1 MPRWVILCAIVLAF
15 AGTAAVMRTDR
26 SDQSPPDAA
35 IRREIT
41 LIYVGAADCA
51 PCRAWER
58 GAGAIFLASSE
69 FAKIS
74 YREVES
80 PFAFDLLNDEY
91 WPEDLRRYRD
101 RLPRGAGV
109 PLWLVIADHDLVE
122 QQFVESQWNSAV
134 LPALKALLQ

>member
-1 MPRWVILCAIVLAF
+1 MPRWVILCAIALVS
-15 AGTAAVMRTDR
+15 AGTAAVIRTGH
-26 SDQSPPDAA
+26 SDQSPHDTA

-51 PCRAWER
+51 PCRAWKR
-58 GAGAIFLASSE
+58 GAGAEFRASSE

-80 PFAFDLLNDEY
+80 PSALDLLKDEY
-91 WPEDLRRYRD
+91 WPEDLRHYRD
-101 RLPRGAGV
+101 RLPRDAGV
-109 PLWLVIADHDLVE
+109 PLWLIVANHGLVE
-122 QQFVESQWNSAV
+122 QQFGESQWNSAV